1 MRKPR
6 PRANAI
12 DGHVGSRVR
21 TRRTLLGLNQSQLG
35 DALGITFQ
43 QVQKYEKGSNRI
55 SASRLYQISKILD
68 VPVSYFYEDMPDEL
82 GRQTLPVKPP
92 PRDESEPDTMHKRE
106 TLELVRAYYRLENA
120 TVRDRLRETVRAV
133 AGEKRR
139 GRRPNV

>member
-21 TRRTLLGLNQSQLG
+21 TRRTLLGLNQTQLG

-43 QVQKYEKGSNRI
+43 QVQKYENGSNRI
-55 SASRLYQISKILD
+55 GASRLYQISKILD
-68 VPVSYFYEDMPDEL
+68 VPVSYFYEDMPDDM
-82 GRQTLPVKPP
+82 GRKTLPVKPP

-106 TLELVRAYYRLENA
+106 TLELVRAYYRIENA
-120 TVRDRLRETVRAV
+120 AVRNRLRETVRAV